1 MQSERKHARRMSGG
15 AIPSPNQVLK
25 NQRDTPGRATTGQ
38 NPRNPRNNASSVRA
52 QENGRNRHFRT
63 RTLRT
68 ENHPEKVETDKHRPG
83 AREITMSRGRDVA
96 RSNART
102 AMPETR
108 NHDHTLGKPTHGNAQ
123 VKSITCQAAEAD
135 QSPGEGERQ
144 QGQDPLLRW
153 LEVHTESMPEAKT
166 IERGTHSATEQTGRP
181 KDDTRIPRGMAGNRS
196 QEPNCSNSFIRDQIN
211 RSRPDRGTPS

>member
-1 MQSERKHARRMSGG
+1 MSQTVTKAKDTPPTPGRRATEKPNMEYPKRQVEAEARTKRAIRKKKHARRMSGG
-15 AIPSPNQVLK
+15 APSSPNQVLK

-38 NPRNPRNNASSVRA
+38 DPRNPRNYASSVRA
-52 QENGRNRHFRT
+52 QENGRTRHFRT

-108 NHDHTLGKPTHGNAQ
+108 NHDHTLG
-123 VKSITCQAAEAD
+123 
-135 QSPGEGERQ
+135 R
-144 QGQDPLLRW
+144 
-153 LEVHTESMPEAKT
+153 EVRH
-166 IERGTHSATEQTGRP
+166 
-181 KDDTRIPRGMAGNRS
+181 RI
-196 QEPNCSNSFIRDQIN
+196 
-211 RSRPDRGTPS
+211 